1 MIRRKHKVPPVRR
14 LPSLS
19 GNEAS
24 PGFEDETPKRSQ
36 PPRAAK
42 LHKRK
47 LRKFKVFCCIIQTTY
62 CQILHCGLK
71 YSVHV
76 ISASSSSSSSSESE
90 GTGSDSMSDW
100 EKQAIADAKRGKTS
114 SQKSAPQPAG
124 SDSMSDWEK
133 QVIAE
138 AKRGKT
144 SSQPQYSG
152 MCAQWIIIQS
162 TAILFPILLYMF

>member
-1 MIRRKHKVPPVRR
+1 MIPRKHKVPPVRR

-24 PGFEDETPKRSQ
+24 SGSEDETPKRRQ
-36 PPRAAK
+36 PPRAGE

-47 LRKFKVFCCIIQTTY
+47 LRKFKVFCCIIQTTH

-76 ISASSSSSSSSESE
+76 ISASSSSSSSFESE

-100 EKQAIADAKRGKTS
+100 EKQVIEGKDFQPEVS
-114 SQKSAPQPAG
+114 SPACR
-124 SDSMSDWEK
+124 
-133 QVIAE
+133 V
-138 AKRGKT
+138 RLNVRLGKA
-144 SSQPQYSG
+144 G
-152 MCAQWIIIQS
+152 DC
-162 TAILFPILLYMF
+162 